1 MSVTRP
7 TLIFPLKLPSL
18 PTSLLLASAAVGFV
32 VLATLAALTVLPLLV
47 LLGGALLWIVSTLLL
62 AWAGI
67 EALAACERWMERN
80 PRFQR

>member
-7 TLIFPLKLPSL
+7 TLLFPLKLPSL

>member
-1 MSVTRP
+1 MTRP

-47 LLGGALLWIVSTLLL
+47 LLGGALLWIVSTPLL

>member
-1 MSVTRP
+1 MTRP
-7 TLIFPLKLPSL
+7 TLIFPLKLTSL

>member
-1 MSVTRP
+1 MTRP

>member
-1 MSVTRP
+1 VTRP

>member
-1 MSVTRP
+1 MTRP

-80 PRFQR
+80 PRFRR